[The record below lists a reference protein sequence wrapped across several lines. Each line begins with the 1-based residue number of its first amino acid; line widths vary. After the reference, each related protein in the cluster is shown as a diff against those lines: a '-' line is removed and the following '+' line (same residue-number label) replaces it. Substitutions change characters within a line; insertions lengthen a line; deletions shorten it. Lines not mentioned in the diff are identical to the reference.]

1 MKRKQDFKI
10 GRLDGAAFIMGII
23 FFVFVAAF
31 FKSIT
36 YFRKHRKSNDLDAIY
51 RKRGSVATENFFSR
65 IFNLKNRT
73 KTEAI
78 QLNQDLKP
86 NIALEEI
93 NTFDMSPLSM
103 DDINYEEKNEI
114 FPKRIS
120 QLNILDK
127 MKYFGEKLELFIEDK
142 FTRLFFNSYI
152 SDLYSFFHHLF
163 LKEKNLKIFRLEKK
177 IIITVIF

>member
-1 MKRKQDFKI
+1 
-10 GRLDGAAFIMGII
+10 MGII
-23 FFVFVAAF
+23 FFVFLTAF

-65 IFNLKNRT
+65 IFNFKNRT

-78 QLNQDLKP
+78 QLKQNMNA
-86 NIALEEI
+86 NIALEQI
-93 NTFDMSPLSM
+93 DTFGLGPLSM

-120 QLNILDK
+120 QINILDK

-142 FTRLFFNSYI
+142 FTRYSLLFSYFVFTI
-152 SDLYSFFHHLF
+152 
-163 LKEKNLKIFRLEKK
+163 KK
-177 IIITVIF
+177 RI